1 MAEQPPALP
10 LAACHLRAA
19 QHQLSAGALGCH
31 VGILSLPGSGPQHS
45 WFPCNEDVK
54 TNRTGGRWWLR
65 RTSNSESPEQLKAW
79 THTLP
84 ERGQGK
90 RQHRMVWA
98 ASLQCGRK
106 RNLLLSAEQGMLVK
120 GQEGK
125 LNALWLVPL
134 LFLSLQSHFTSSHQV
149 TPAQGGQ
156 SKLREH

>member
-19 QHQLSAGALGCH
+19 QHQLSAEALGCH

-65 RTSNSESPEQLKAW
+65 RTSNSESPEQLKVW
-79 THTLP
+79 THKLP

-125 LNALWLVPL
+125 LNAL
-134 LFLSLQSHFTSSHQV
+134 
-149 TPAQGGQ
+149 
-156 SKLREH
+156 